1 MQATVIIDRNEHKPW
16 GFPKTIKWYK
26 DRNSRGKLVIVKTER
41 KVLKAGDYLL
51 KGSEDVCIVERKAS
65 LEELSNNLFGDDYQR
80 ARDAFKRLSE
90 ATAHPY
96 LAIECSL
103 GDLTSKSKWVQEPAR
118 VMDALMSL
126 MERLRF
132 RFILLGRVRTLQQK
146 RHAGELVLRLM
157 LSHVYQQERNYG
169 NTESLIQ
176 RISNHTHGRKD
187 GVRDGSDPE

>member
-1 MQATVIIDRNEHKPW
+1 MQAIITIDRNEHKPW
-16 GFPKTIKWYK
+16 AFPKTIKWYK

-65 LEELSNNLFGDDYQR
+65 LEELSNNLFGDDYKR

-103 GDLTSKSKWVQEPAR
+103 GDLSSRSKWVQEPAR
-118 VMDALMSL
+118 IMDALMSL

-132 RFILLGRVRTLQQK
+132 RFILLGRIRTLQQK

-157 LSHVYQQERNYG
+157 LSHVYQQERNYVG
-169 NTESLIQ
+169 TETIIEDLSRLP
-176 RISNHTHGRKD
+176 H
-187 GVRDGSDPE
+187 